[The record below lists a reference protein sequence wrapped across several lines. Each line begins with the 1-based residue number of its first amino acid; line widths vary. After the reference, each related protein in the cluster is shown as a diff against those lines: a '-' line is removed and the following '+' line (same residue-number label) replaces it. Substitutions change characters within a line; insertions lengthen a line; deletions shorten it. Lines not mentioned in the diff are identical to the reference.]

1 MRAVCVHRVKT
12 AVLARYFKYL
22 GLILILSCS
31 PKSSPSLI
39 IAAASDLVDAFTD
52 LGKKFEETYKAK
64 VIFSFG
70 SSGLLA
76 RQIEEGAPFD
86 LFAAANQG
94 FIQKLEKKNL
104 VLQGSETIYAQGRLA
119 LWQRED
125 TLLTVKNISDLA
137 NPSLKRIAIAKPEHA
152 PYGTAAKEALQQA
165 GLWEPVKE
173 RIVFGE
179 NVIQTLQFA
188 QTGNVDVA
196 IVALSISY
204 RPGGR
209 HVAIEP
215 KWHQPIN
222 QSLCILRSTKNKALA
237 AQFVAFLNGP
247 SGRAVMKQ
255 YGFVFPENSEE

>member
-1 MRAVCVHRVKT
+1 MN
-12 AVLARYFKYL
+12 LARAFL
-22 GLILILSCS
+22 TAGARSVVA
-31 PKSSPSLI
+31 SLW
-39 IAAASDLVDAFTD
+39 DVDDRSTATLMESFYEH
-52 LGKKFEETYKAK
+52 LKA
-64 VIFSFG
+64 G
-70 SSGLLA
+70 
-76 RQIEEGAPFD
+76 
-86 LFAAANQG
+86 
-94 FIQKLEKKNL
+94 
-104 VLQGSETIYAQGRLA
+104 
-119 LWQRED
+119 
-125 TLLTVKNISDLA
+125 LTV
-137 NPSLKRIAIAKPEHA
+137 
-152 PYGTAAKEALQQA
+152 KEALQQA

-209 HVAIEP
+209 YVAIEP

-222 QSLCILRSTKNKALA
+222 QALCILRSTKNKALA